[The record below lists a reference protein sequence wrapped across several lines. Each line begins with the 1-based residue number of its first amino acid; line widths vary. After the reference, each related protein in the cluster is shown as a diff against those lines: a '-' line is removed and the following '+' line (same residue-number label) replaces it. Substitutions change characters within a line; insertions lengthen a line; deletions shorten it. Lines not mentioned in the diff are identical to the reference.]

1 MSIWQFV
8 KTKTFRNNLI
18 AAAAVMVVIVV
29 AMMQYLKFYTNH
41 GQEIEVPD
49 LKDLH
54 IDQIQALLEEHDFEY
69 VVVDSTYIRGKQPNL
84 VYEQDPKAGSKVKE
98 GRTIYVSITSSNT
111 PKVKLPDLTDLS
123 LRKATIDLRNLGLEV
138 GELIMRP
145 DIANNV
151 VLEMLL
157 AGKKVMP
164 GKEVARG
171 TAVDLVIGIYNV
183 DSLVAIPNLVGL
195 TIEEAR
201 FYLSETALYLGRIN
215 YQGTIVDTTK
225 ALVTKQFPEAIDDE
239 MINTMSFVDIWV
251 AETE

>member
-1 MSIWQFV
+1 MSIWQFL
-8 KTKTFRNNLI
+8 KSKTFRNQLI
-18 AAAAVMVVIVV
+18 LAAVVVVVMVTSLV
-29 AMMQYLKFYTNH
+29 QYLKFYTNH

-49 LKDLH
+49 LKDLRV
-54 IDQIQALLEEHDFEY
+54 DQIQALLAEHDFSY

-84 VYEQDPKAGSKVKE
+84 VYDQDPKAGSKVKE

-111 PKVKLPDLTDLS
+111 PKIKLPDLTDLS

-138 GELIMRP
+138 GQLIMRP

-157 AGKKVMP
+157 SGKKVMP
-164 GKEVARG
+164 GKEVPRG

-215 YQGTIVDTTK
+215 YQGTIADTTR
-225 ALVTKQFPEAIDDE
+225 ALVIRQFPEAEEDE

-251 AETE
+251 SEN

>member
-1 MSIWQFV
+1 MSIWQFL
-8 KTKTFRNNLI
+8 KSKTFRNQLI
-18 AAAAVMVVIVV
+18 LAAVVVVVMVTSLV
-29 AMMQYLKFYTNH
+29 QYLKFYTNH

-49 LKDLH
+49 LKDLRV
-54 IDQIQALLEEHDFEY
+54 DQIQALLEEHDFSY

-84 VYEQDPKAGSKVKE
+84 VYDQDPKAGSKVKE

-123 LRKATIDLRNLGLEV
+123 LRKATIDLRNLGLDV

-157 AGKKVMP
+157 SGKKVMP
-164 GKEVARG
+164 GKEVPRG

-215 YQGTIVDTTK
+215 YQGTIADTTR
-225 ALVTKQFPEAIDDE
+225 ALVIRQFPEAEEDE

-251 AETE
+251 SEN

>member
-1 MSIWQFV
+1 MSVWQFL
-8 KTKTFRNNLI
+8 KSKSFRNQLLLAVGLI
-18 AAAAVMVVIVV
+18 VLLVV
-29 AMMQYLKFYTNH
+29 ALVQYLKVYTNH

-49 LKDLH
+49 LKDLRV
-54 IDQIQALLEEHDFEY
+54 DQIQALLDEHDFTF
-69 VVVDSTYIRGKQPNL
+69 VVVDSTYIRGKQPDL
-84 VYEQDPKAGSKVKE
+84 VYDQDPKPGSKVKE
-98 GRTIYVSITSSNT
+98 GRTIYVSVTSSNT

-123 LRKATIDLRNLGLEV
+123 LRKATIDLRNFGLEV
-138 GELIMRP
+138 GQLIMRP

-157 AGKKVMP
+157 SGKKVMP
-164 GKEVARG
+164 GKEVPRG

-215 YQGTIVDTTK
+215 YQGTIADTSR
-225 ALVTKQFPEAIDDE
+225 ALVIRQFPEAEEDE

-251 AETE
+251 SEN

>member
-1 MSIWQFV
+1 MSVWQFL
-8 KTKTFRNNLI
+8 KSKTFRNNLLT
-18 AAAAVMVVIVV
+18 AVGVLVVIVIALV
-29 AMMQYLKFYTNH
+29 QYLKFYTNH

-49 LKDLH
+49 LKDLNV
-54 IDQIQALLEEHDFEY
+54 DQIQALLEDHDFKF

-84 VYEQDPKAGSKVKE
+84 VYEQDPQAGSKVKE

-111 PKVKLPDLTDLS
+111 PKVKLPNLIDLS
-123 LRKATIDLRNLGLEV
+123 LRKATIDLRNIGLEV

-151 VLEMLL
+151 VLEMNL
-157 AGKKVMP
+157 AGRKVMP
-164 GKEVARG
+164 GKEVPRG

-215 YQGTIVDTTK
+215 YQGTIADTTK
-225 ALVTKQFPEAIDDE
+225 ALVVRQFPEAIEDE

-251 AETE
+251 EENN

>member
-1 MSIWQFV
+1 MSIWQFL
-8 KTKTFRNNLI
+8 KSKTFRNQLI
-18 AAAAVMVVIVV
+18 LAAVVVVV
-29 AMMQYLKFYTNH
+29 LVTGLVQYLKFYTNH

-49 LKDLH
+49 LKDLRV
-54 IDQIQALLEEHDFEY
+54 DQIQALLEEHDFSY

-84 VYEQDPKAGSKVKE
+84 VYDQDPKAGSKVKE

-138 GELIMRP
+138 GQLIMRP

-157 AGKKVMP
+157 SGKKVMP
-164 GKEVARG
+164 GKEVPRG

-215 YQGTIVDTTK
+215 YQGTIADTTR
-225 ALVTKQFPEAIDDE
+225 ALVIRQFPEAEEDE

-251 AETE
+251 SEN